1 MNTTVI
7 QGLPQ
12 GERIT
17 GTTLTLRAPGHRGS
31 VQPLQAAGGGRSGG
45 DRLPLDAA
53 AALVDAAVVAR
64 TQIDLQPPP
73 AVAAGGRSGSGGPA
87 ELVVD
92 ARGDAAYAVLQTDEA
107 GITRWLYPAASST
120 PQHQVFELPA
130 ATPAAPARD
139 GGRGEV
145 TATMRRVVRV
155 VSWLTAPIIGAGARA
170 LTRAWEE
177 RRRPYGLLVPAPGG
191 TWAPAAA
198 PPGGGSPRGPT
209 LLLVH
214 GTFSTPGEAFEGWVG
229 TPAFD
234 ALATRYGSVLA
245 LAHPSLSAS
254 PAENVDWMLAALPA
268 IGSLAGPVDIV
279 CHSRGGLVA
288 REIAARAAEGHLPA
302 VARVC
307 QVGTPNLGTPLADAE
322 HWTEFIDAY
331 TGALVAL
338 PDTTATVLL
347 EGVLCLV
354 KIVGTGVSRGLP
366 GLAAMDPAGD
376 ALAALRAAA
385 GGTRWFSVGASYR
398 AGQAAQG
405 ALARL
410 HGSAKDAALRAFF
423 EGDNDRVVPS
433 DGCHQP
439 GVQVAD
445 SLRIEGGVVDH
456 CGYFRAPDVQAA
468 LARWMS

>member
-1 MNTTVI
+1 MSTTLI

-17 GTTLTLRAPGHRGS
+17 GTTLSIRAPGHRGS

-53 AALVDAAVVAR
+53 AALADAAVLAR
-64 TQIDLQPPP
+64 TQIELQPP
-73 AVAAGGRSGSGGPA
+73 AASAAGGRSGGGAPA
-87 ELVVD
+87 ALVVD
-92 ARGDAAYAVLQTDEA
+92 ARADASYALLQTDEA
-107 GITRWLYPAASST
+107 GITRWLYPAPSST
-120 PQHQVFELPA
+120 PQQQVFELPPA
-130 ATPAAPARD
+130 VPAAPAGD

-155 VSWLTAPIIGAGARA
+155 VSWLTAPIVGAGARA
-170 LTRAWEE
+170 ITSAWEG
-177 RRRPYGLLVPAPGG
+177 RRRPYGLLMPAPGG
-191 TWAPAAA
+191 TWAPASAPAA
-198 PPGGGSPRGPT
+198 ASAIAGPT

-214 GTFSTPGEAFEGWVG
+214 GTFSTPGEAFAGWVG

-234 ALATRYGSVLA
+234 AVAARYGRVLA

-254 PAENVDWMLAALPA
+254 PAENVDWLLDALPGA
-268 IGSLAGPVDIV
+268 GGMAGPIDIV

-288 REIAARAAEGHLPA
+288 REIAARAAEGRLPA

-322 HWTEFIDAY
+322 HWTDFIDAY

-338 PDTTATVLL
+338 PDTTATMLL

-366 GLAAMDPAGD
+366 GLAAMDPAGE

-385 GGTRWFSVGASYR
+385 AGTRWFSVGASYR
-398 AGQAAQG
+398 AGAAEQG

-410 HGSAKDAALRAFF
+410 HGVAKDAALRAFF
-423 EGDNDRVVPS
+423 EGDNDRVVPTE
-433 DGCHQP
+433 GCHRP
-439 GVQVAD
+439 GAAVAD
-445 SLRIEGGVVDH
+445 ALRLDGSTVDH
-456 CGYFRAPDVQAA
+456 CSYFRDLEVQAA